1 MWLLRFTPLL
11 ILKEA
16 FSSFRKNNDMNMA
29 ASMAFYTALSLVPA
43 LFLITYIAGS
53 LIGSSEKA
61 FMRIQEL
68 IMQFIPKYSEVVMRE
83 VKKVIGLKKGVGIIN
98 LMILL
103 WSILPLSSSIRSSL
117 GIIFRIGI
125 RKPYLIEKLF
135 DVLIIVLF
143 ILVVSLV
150 AIRGLLIDFVKS
162 IIPFFHIPIYAG
174 QAVSVIVVFL
184 LFLFLYWAFTLNRS
198 QRSEIRLQENNSLKE
213 ESSATVT
220 FAPNFRLW
228 PVTYKSLK
236 PSAYLFWGAFSATCL
251 WFLMRPLFN
260 LMLSYN
266 PGYGLAFGSF
276 KSIFIVIIWI
286 YYSQIVFLFG
296 AEIASALQ
304 RKEALILKEAL
315 IGSKGLPEKIKDR
328 YVITYR
334 SGEVIFNEGD
344 TGDRMFYILRG
355 RVGVEKSGKFIAI
368 LEKGNYIGELSFLLG
383 MPRSATVKAIEDTEV
398 LTIDFKNIEGL
409 ASEMPEFIREIL
421 RQMALRVQ
429 RTTEIV

>member
-1 MWLLRFTPLL
+1 VWLLRFTPLL

-16 FSSFRKNNDMNMA
+16 FSSFRKNNGMNMA
-29 ASMAFYTALSLVPA
+29 ASMAFYTALSIVPA

-61 FMRIQEL
+61 FMNAQEL

-143 ILVVSLV
+143 ILVVSLI

-162 IIPFFHIPIYAG
+162 VIPFFRIPIYAG
-174 QAVSVIVVFL
+174 QAVSFVVVLL
-184 LFLFLYWAFTLNRS
+184 LFLFLYWAFTFNRS
-198 QRSEIRLQENNSLKE
+198 QGSEIRLKDKN
-213 ESSATVT
+213 
-220 FAPNFRLW
+220 
-228 PVTYKSLK
+228 
-236 PSAYLFWGAFSATCL
+236 LFWGAFSATCL
-251 WFLMRPLFN
+251 WFLMKPLFN

-266 PGYGLAFGSF
+266 PGYGLTFGSF

-315 IGSKGLPEKIKDR
+315 TGSKGLPEKIKDR

-334 SGEVIFNEGD
+334 SGEVIFNED
-344 TGDRMFYILRG
+344 DRGDRMFYILNG

-398 LTIDFKNIEGL
+398 LTIDFQNIERL
-409 ASEMPEFIREIL
+409 ASEMPELIREIL

>member
-1 MWLLRFTPLL
+1 VWLLRFTPLL

-29 ASMAFYTALSLVPA
+29 ASMAFYTALSIVPA

-143 ILVVSLV
+143 ILVVSLI

-162 IIPFFHIPIYAG
+162 VIPFFRIPIYAG
-174 QAVSVIVVFL
+174 QAVSFVVVLL
-184 LFLFLYWAFTLNRS
+184 LFLFLYWAFTFNRS
-198 QRSEIRLQENNSLKE
+198 QGSEIRLKE
-213 ESSATVT
+213 K
-220 FAPNFRLW
+220 N
-228 PVTYKSLK
+228 
-236 PSAYLFWGAFSATCL
+236 LFWGAFSATCL
-251 WFLMRPLFN
+251 WFLMKPLFN

-266 PGYGLAFGSF
+266 PGYGLTFGSF

-315 IGSKGLPEKIKDR
+315 TGSKGLPEKIKDR

-344 TGDRMFYILRG
+344 RGDRMFYILNG

-398 LTIDFKNIEGL
+398 LTIDFQNIERL
-409 ASEMPEFIREIL
+409 ASEMPELIREIL

>member
-29 ASMAFYTALSLVPA
+29 ASMAFYTALSIVPA
-43 LFLITYIAGS
+43 LFLITYIAGY

-61 FMRIQEL
+61 FIRIQEL
-68 IMQFIPKYSEVVMRE
+68 IMQFIPKYSEIIMRE
-83 VKKVIGLKKGVGIIN
+83 VKKIIGLKKGVGIIN

-143 ILVVSLV
+143 ILVVSLI

-162 IIPFFHIPIYAG
+162 VIPFFRIPIYAG
-174 QAVSVIVVFL
+174 QAVSFIVVLL
-184 LFLFLYWAFTLNRS
+184 LFLFLYWAFTFNRS
-198 QRSEIRLQENNSLKE
+198 QGSEIRLKEKNSLKE
-213 ESSATVT
+213 KSSANVT
-220 FAPNFRLW
+220 FATNFRW
-228 PVTYKSLK
+228 PVAYRSLK
-236 PSAYLFWGAFSATCL
+236 PLAYLFWGAFSATCL
-251 WFLMRPLFN
+251 WFLMKPLFN

-266 PGYGLAFGSF
+266 PGYGLTFGSF

-315 IGSKGLPEKIKDR
+315 TGSKGLPEKIKDR

-344 TGDRMFYILRG
+344 RGDRMFYILNG

-398 LTIDFKNIEGL
+398 LTIDFQNIERL
-409 ASEMPEFIREIL
+409 ASEMPELIREIL

>member
-29 ASMAFYTALSLVPA
+29 ASMAFYTALSIVPA

-61 FMRIQEL
+61 FIRIQEL

-143 ILVVSLV
+143 ILVVSLI

-162 IIPFFHIPIYAG
+162 VIPFFRIPIYAG
-174 QAVSVIVVFL
+174 QAVSFVVVLL
-184 LFLFLYWAFTLNRS
+184 LFLFLCWAFTFNRS
-198 QRSEIRLQENNSLKE
+198 QGSEIRLKE
-213 ESSATVT
+213 K
-220 FAPNFRLW
+220 N
-228 PVTYKSLK
+228 
-236 PSAYLFWGAFSATCL
+236 LFWGAFSATCL
-251 WFLMRPLFN
+251 WFLMKPLFN

-266 PGYGLAFGSF
+266 PGYGLTFGSF

-315 IGSKGLPEKIKDR
+315 TGSKGLPEKIKDR

-344 TGDRMFYILRG
+344 RGDRMFYILNG

-368 LEKGNYIGELSFLLG
+368 LEKGNYIGEISFLLG

-398 LTIDFKNIEGL
+398 LTIDFQNMERL
-409 ASEMPEFIREIL
+409 ASEMPELIREIL

>member
-1 MWLLRFTPLL
+1 VWLLRFTPLL

-16 FSSFRKNNDMNMA
+16 FSSFRKNNGMNMA
-29 ASMAFYTALSLVPA
+29 ASMAFYTALSIVPT

-61 FMRIQEL
+61 FMNAQEL

-143 ILVVSLV
+143 ILVVSLI

-162 IIPFFHIPIYAG
+162 VIPFFRIPIYAG
-174 QAVSVIVVFL
+174 QAVSFVVVLL
-184 LFLFLYWAFTLNRS
+184 LFLFLYWAFTFNRS
-198 QRSEIRLQENNSLKE
+198 QGSEIRLKE
-213 ESSATVT
+213 K
-220 FAPNFRLW
+220 N
-228 PVTYKSLK
+228 
-236 PSAYLFWGAFSATCL
+236 LFWGAFSATCL
-251 WFLMRPLFN
+251 WFLMKPLFN

-266 PGYGLAFGSF
+266 PGYGLTFGSF

-315 IGSKGLPEKIKDR
+315 TGSKGLPEKIKDR

-334 SGEVIFNEGD
+334 SGEVIFNED
-344 TGDRMFYILRG
+344 DRGDRMFYILNG

-368 LEKGNYIGELSFLLG
+368 LEKGNYIGEISFLLG

-398 LTIDFKNIEGL
+398 LTIDFQNIERL
-409 ASEMPEFIREIL
+409 ASEMPELIREIL

>member
-1 MWLLRFTPLL
+1 
-11 ILKEA
+11 
-16 FSSFRKNNDMNMA
+16 
-29 ASMAFYTALSLVPA
+29 
-43 LFLITYIAGS
+43 
-53 LIGSSEKA
+53 
-61 FMRIQEL
+61 
-68 IMQFIPKYSEVVMRE
+68 MQFIPKYSEVVMRE

-143 ILVVSLV
+143 ILVVSLI
-150 AIRGLLIDFVKS
+150 AIRGLLIDFVMS
-162 IIPFFHIPIYAG
+162 VIPFFRIPIYAG
-174 QAVSVIVVFL
+174 QAVSFVVVFL
-184 LFLFLYWAFTLNRS
+184 LFLFLYWAFTFNRS
-198 QRSEIRLQENNSLKE
+198 QGSEIRLKE
-213 ESSATVT
+213 K
-220 FAPNFRLW
+220 N
-228 PVTYKSLK
+228 
-236 PSAYLFWGAFSATCL
+236 LFWGAFSATCL
-251 WFLMRPLFN
+251 WFLMKPLFN

-266 PGYGLAFGSF
+266 PGYGLTFGSF

-315 IGSKGLPEKIKDR
+315 TGSKGLPEKIKDR

-344 TGDRMFYILRG
+344 RGDRMFYILNG

-368 LEKGNYIGELSFLLG
+368 LEKGNYIGEISFLLG

-398 LTIDFKNIEGL
+398 LTIDFQNIERL
-409 ASEMPEFIREIL
+409 ASEMPELIREIL

>member
-29 ASMAFYTALSLVPA
+29 ASMAFYTALSIVPA

-61 FMRIQEL
+61 FIRIQEL

-143 ILVVSLV
+143 ILVVSLI

-162 IIPFFHIPIYAG
+162 VIPFFRIPIYAG
-174 QAVSVIVVFL
+174 QAVSFVVVLL
-184 LFLFLYWAFTLNRS
+184 LFLFLYWAFTFNRS
-198 QRSEIRLQENNSLKE
+198 QGSEIRLKE
-213 ESSATVT
+213 K
-220 FAPNFRLW
+220 N
-228 PVTYKSLK
+228 
-236 PSAYLFWGAFSATCL
+236 LFWGAFSATCL
-251 WFLMRPLFN
+251 WFLMKPLFN

-266 PGYGLAFGSF
+266 PGYGLTFGSF

-315 IGSKGLPEKIKDR
+315 TGSKGLPEKIKDR

-344 TGDRMFYILRG
+344 RGDRMFYILNG

-368 LEKGNYIGELSFLLG
+368 LEKGNYIGEISFLLG

-398 LTIDFKNIEGL
+398 LTIDFQNMERL
-409 ASEMPEFIREIL
+409 ASEMPELIREIL